1 MNAPANPCRRKAL
14 VATFGLCAAA
24 GVAQRARAGATTLER
39 PSTIDV
45 TNLTQTPAQI
55 AKRQMATSDGVRLSL
70 LECMPAAQRDVGALA
85 DPTVVLLPGWCMPA
99 SIWTAQLIGLGE
111 RWRTLAVDP
120 RGQGESEIPPGGYT
134 PDRRADDLHDVL
146 SGRERVVL
154 VAWSLGVLEALHYV
168 HRHGSD
174 RLLALALVDNS
185 IGEPPAPKPSDF
197 IEQLRRARSSTV
209 ERFVRSMFA
218 HPLPESQVNHLR
230 ECALRMP
237 LESSIALL
245 SYPLPREHWRAV
257 VHAFNRPLA
266 YLITPRYREQAQHLL
281 QARPASRVEVF
292 EQAGH
297 ALFVDEALRFN
308 RFLAAWIDNLSGQP
322 LS

>member
-1 MNAPANPCRRKAL
+1 MDAPIDPRRRKAL
-14 VATFGLCAAA
+14 LAALSLCTGAGLAEPAHAAA
-24 GVAQRARAGATTLER
+24 LEEALTTEAAD
-39 PSTIDV
+39 PF
-45 TNLTQTPAQI
+45 QTPVQI
-55 AKRQMATSDGVRLSL
+55 AKRQLATSDGVRLNL
-70 LECMPAAQRDVGALA
+70 LECKPSTRGEAGRLP

-99 SIWTAQLIGLGE
+99 SIWNAQLIALGD
-111 RWRTLAVDP
+111 RWYTLAIDP

-134 PDRRADDLHDVL
+134 ADRRADDLHDVL
-146 SGRERVVL
+146 LGRERVVL

-185 IGEPPAPKPSDF
+185 IGEPPPPKPSNF
-197 IEQLRRARSSTV
+197 IEELRRARSSTV

-218 HPLPESQVNHLR
+218 HPIAESQVSHLR

-245 SYPLPREHWRAV
+245 SYPLPREHWRSV
-257 VHAFNRPLA
+257 VHAFDRPLA
-266 YLITPRYREQAQHLL
+266 YLITPRYREQAEHLV

-297 ALFVDEALRFN
+297 ALFVDESTRFN
-308 RFLAAWIDNLSGQP
+308 GFLASWIDTLSAQP

>member
-1 MNAPANPCRRKAL
+1 MDPHRRKAL
-14 VATFGLCAAA
+14 LAALSLCAGT
-24 GVAQRARAGATTLER
+24 GVAKRVHAAATAPERTSTLDAAE
-39 PSTIDV
+39 
-45 TNLTQTPAQI
+45 LTETPAQI
-55 AKRQMATSDGVRLSL
+55 AKRQLATSDGVRLNL
-70 LECMPAAQRDVGALA
+70 LECKPSTQSQAAELP

-99 SIWTAQLIGLGE
+99 SIWTAQLIGLGG
-111 RWRTLAVDP
+111 RWYTLAIDP
-120 RGQGESEIPPGGYT
+120 RGQGESEVPLGGYT
-134 PDRRADDLHDVL
+134 ADRRADDLHDVL
-146 SGRERVVL
+146 IGRERVVL

-174 RLLALALVDNS
+174 RLLGLALVDNS
-185 IGEPPAPKPSDF
+185 IGEPPAPKPSNF
-197 IEQLRRARSSTV
+197 IEELRRARSSTV

-218 HPLPESQVNHLR
+218 RPIPESQVNHLR

-257 VHAFNRPLA
+257 VHAFDRPLA

-281 QARPASRVEVF
+281 QSRPASQVEVF

-297 ALFVDEALRFN
+297 ALFVDEATRFN
-308 RFLAAWIDNLSGQP
+308 RYLAAWIETLTGQP